1 MNNIKDKNICFK
13 VVRKKLEKNDGL
25 FLLNELIFQ
34 KILKKNNRF
43 FTEQKIY
50 FLTVLCTDRTILFE
64 QTFENELND
73 ITKQSF
79 SEKTNEIYENK
90 R

>member
-34 KILKKNNRF
+34 KIFKK
-43 FTEQKIY
+43 TIV
-50 FLTVLCTDRTILFE
+50 FLP
-64 QTFENELND
+64 
-73 ITKQSF
+73 
-79 SEKTNEIYENK
+79 NK
-90 R
+90 RFIF

>member
-34 KILKKNNRF
+34 KI
-43 FTEQKIY
+43 
-50 FLTVLCTDRTILFE
+50 
-64 QTFENELND
+64 
-73 ITKQSF
+73 
-79 SEKTNEIYENK
+79 
-90 R
+90 